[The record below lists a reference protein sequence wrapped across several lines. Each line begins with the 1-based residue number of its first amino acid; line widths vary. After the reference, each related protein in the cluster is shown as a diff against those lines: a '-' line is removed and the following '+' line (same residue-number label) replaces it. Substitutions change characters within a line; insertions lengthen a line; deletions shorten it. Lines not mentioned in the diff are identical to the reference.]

1 MNINKTNVWEGYP
14 SNLVVRDVFLVHSI
28 IFNNF
33 HSVRKYSASL
43 SLSTRNWTCSQLRAM
58 AALGRR
64 NGLTMAT
71 QLMKTLTGSSNY
83 RSLSGIGSSE
93 VVTTHTQKWM
103 QVFNYKSLV
112 GCVSIWWKFPNCLQ
126 IFFFSRDNVIVLID
140 AIWFCNLGLKIYSRF
155 ICSLCY
161 NSFFVP
167 ATGNLYS
174 FSSNCCWAIG
184 WKDKKIVQIFMLD
197 KDLIFIVIIC
207 SGSQ

>member
-14 SNLVVRDVFLVHSI
+14 SNLVVRDVFVVHSI

-43 SLSTRNWTCSQLRAM
+43 SLSTRNWTFSQLRAM

-126 IFFFSRDNVIVLID
+126 IFFFLARLCDCVN
-140 AIWFCNLGLKIYSRF
+140 WCNMILQFRF
-155 ICSLCY
+155 E
-161 NSFFVP
+161 
-167 ATGNLYS
+167 
-174 FSSNCCWAIG
+174 
-184 WKDKKIVQIFMLD
+184 
-197 KDLIFIVIIC
+197 DL
-207 SGSQ
+207 